1 MSSEIP
7 IFATN
12 EKVLCYHG
20 PLIYEAKVIQ
30 TRTENGKC
38 QYLVHYKGWK
48 QTWDEWVPE
57 DRALKYNEA
66 NLAQQKSL
74 QQKASANQAASK
86 TQAKGASSPLAGS
99 SARNARDKGGQ
110 RGVKR
115 AHDEEN
121 GARQPQMKLTVPESL
136 KCQLVDDW
144 EAVTKNQSTVHIPR
158 EPNVQQILADFERFV
173 LDKKP
178 PSLKEPEVLVRTV
191 VNGIQ
196 IYFDR
201 SLGSQLLYRFERPQY
216 AAIREKYFTGQHVHV
231 EESPEL
237 SGLYGAEHLLRMLVA
252 LPQMVAQAS
261 LDAES
266 VGHLRDYVNELLQ
279 YMADPERKDTL
290 FEKEYEIHSIQYQN
304 LSRS

>member
-1 MSSEIP
+1 MTSEMP

-20 PLIYEAKVIQ
+20 PLIYEAKIIQ
-30 TRTENGKC
+30 VRTENGRQ

-57 DRALKYNEA
+57 DRALKFNEA
-66 NLAQQKSL
+66 NLAAQKAL
-74 QQKASANQAASK
+74 QQKTSANQAASK
-86 TQAKGASSPLAGS
+86 AQAKAPVAGS

-110 RGVKR
+110 RGQKR

-121 GARQPQMKLTVPESL
+121 GPRQPQMKLTVPESL

-158 EPNVQQILADFERFV
+158 DPTVHKILEDFEKYV
-173 LDKKP
+173 LEKKP
-178 PSLKEPEVLVRTV
+178 PSLKDPDVLVRTV

-216 AAIREKYFTGQHVHV
+216 AGIREKYFTGQHVHV
-231 EESPEL
+231 EETPEM

-266 VGHLRDYVNELLQ
+266 IGHLRDYVNELLQ
-279 YMADPERKDTL
+279 YMADPERKDAF

>member
-1 MSSEIP
+1 M
-7 IFATN
+7 
-12 EKVLCYHG
+12 
-20 PLIYEAKVIQ
+20 
-30 TRTENGKC
+30 
-38 QYLVHYKGWK
+38 
-48 QTWDEWVPE
+48 
-57 DRALKYNEA
+57 
-66 NLAQQKSL
+66 
-74 QQKASANQAASK
+74 
-86 TQAKGASSPLAGS
+86 
-99 SARNARDKGGQ
+99 
-110 RGVKR
+110 
-115 AHDEEN
+115 
-121 GARQPQMKLTVPESL
+121 
-136 KCQLVDDW
+136 
-144 EAVTKNQSTVHIPR
+144 HIPR

-178 PSLKEPEVLVRTV
+178 PRFVHCVFRVVVRSSSVLYSLKEPEVLVRTV

-237 SGLYGAEHLLRMLVA
+237 SGLYGAEHLLRMLGSRCRSRSIFDCLNGFKVA

-279 YMADPERKDTL
+279 
-290 FEKEYEIHSIQYQN
+290 
-304 LSRS
+304 